1 MSKQYRHDDR
11 AELDL
16 ALTEV
21 ITTQLNEGIET
32 RGAASLVVSGGSTP
46 KGLFQTLSSSE
57 LDWTKVTVL
66 LADERWVPENHTDS
80 NSAMVK
86 SLLLQG
92 TAAGAKWID
101 FGAGKDDADKE
112 VARVAEILSAI
123 ETFDVVIL
131 GMGTDS
137 HTASLFP
144 CSIELS
150 EGLNTTAPVLM
161 TQPTTA
167 PHRRLSLSKFRL
179 LKTELGII
187 HLVGES
193 KLQVYEKVIARNDDD
208 MHPISHF
215 AHHEHFS
222 LWFAP

>member
-1 MSKQYRHDDR
+1 MSKQYRYDDR

-16 ALTEV
+16 ALTEA
-21 ITTQLNEGIET
+21 ITTQLNKGIAT
-32 RGAASLVVSGGSTP
+32 RGTASLVVSGGSTP

-66 LADERWVPENHTDS
+66 LADERWVPETHADS
-80 NSAMVK
+80 NSAIVK

-92 TAAGAKWID
+92 AAAAAKWID
-101 FGAGKDDADKE
+101 FGAGRDDADIE
-112 VARVAEILSAI
+112 VARVAEILSAMG
-123 ETFDVVIL
+123 TFDVVIL

-144 CSIELS
+144 CSIELP
-150 EGLNTTAPVLM
+150 EGLSTTDPVLM
-161 TQPTTA
+161 THPTTA

-187 HLVGES
+187 HLIGKS
-193 KLQVYEKVIARNDDD
+193 KLEVYKKATARDDDD

-215 AHHEHFS
+215 AHHEQFS

>member
-1 MSKQYRHDDR
+1 MSKQYRYDDR

-16 ALTEV
+16 ALTEA
-21 ITTQLNEGIET
+21 ITTQLNKGIAT

-66 LADERWVPENHTDS
+66 LADERWVPENHSDS

-92 TAAGAKWID
+92 TAAAAKWID
-101 FGAGKDDADKE
+101 FGAGQDDADKE
-112 VARVAEILSAI
+112 LARVAEILSAI

-131 GMGTDS
+131 GMGTDA

-144 CSIELS
+144 CSIELP
-150 EGLNTTAPVLM
+150 EGLNTKAPVLM
-161 TQPTTA
+161 THPTTA
-167 PHRRLSLSKFRL
+167 PHTRLSLSKSRL

-193 KLQVYEKVIARNDDD
+193 KLQVYEKATARNDDD
-208 MHPISHF
+208 MHPVSHF
-215 AHHEHFS
+215 AHHKQFS
-222 LWFAP
+222 LWYAP